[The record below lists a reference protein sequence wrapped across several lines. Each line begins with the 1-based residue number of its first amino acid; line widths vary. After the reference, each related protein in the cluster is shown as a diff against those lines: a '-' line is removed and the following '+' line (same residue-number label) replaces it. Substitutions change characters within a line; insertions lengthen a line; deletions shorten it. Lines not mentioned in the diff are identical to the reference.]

1 MILFDA
7 VVFTLLIVL
16 TVTSRAVLTNN
27 NTPVIKTFSVLFP
40 VTFMFVIAGL
50 AVNHVVGLYSEKFFW
65 NYGSRSIA
73 WCRDTIT

>member
-27 NTPVIKTFSVLFP
+27 NTPVFKTFRVLFP
-40 VTFMFVIAGL
+40 GTFILAITGLGISQIAC
-50 AVNHVVGLYSEKFFW
+50 LYSEKFFW